1 MYPCG
6 KGIDIY
12 KCLYYQ
18 KMQYCCT
25 RIGIGY
31 SLMASWPNLCLT
43 GISLEA
49 IEVIYTMENIP
60 LSTVLVILLLLPL
73 SNYWCIFVSGS
84 ISVFAVRF
92 ASYMYPQKYHR
103 NLRWCTATH
112 DSLYQ

>member
-43 GISLEA
+43 GLPLEA
-49 IEVIYTMENIP
+49 IEVMTEVKFT
-60 LSTVLVILLLLPL
+60 LQFLTLQQLPL
-73 SNYWCIFVSGS
+73 IVPSTEIAMLKLV
-84 ISVFAVRF
+84 
-92 ASYMYPQKYHR
+92 
-103 NLRWCTATH
+103 
-112 DSLYQ
+112 